1 MTLLNGTQNDGF
13 WNYTFYNYPVNES
26 IFYRVLAEDAFGNWN
41 ATGYYSFGYFDT
53 LGPNIISVFQ
63 VPTTPTYQDI
73 VNVTAHIM
81 DATQVQSV
89 SILTNY
95 TGTLSSY
102 TMTLISGS
110 SDDGVWKFSFN
121 NYPLNKIIMY
131 QLNALDIF
139 GNINL
144 SSSFNFG
151 VFDLNSPS
159 IISVLQTPSPL
170 TKWEAVK
177 VVVHVQENFALGAVT
192 LDSNYT
198 GSWATYSMT
207 QLNGTLQDGF
217 WEYTILKS
225 AYTCNRTI
233 SYHISATDVAGR
245 TTTTS
250 DYNFGIF
257 PIISYYVPLTI
268 TIKVDIGK
276 GASRKGDITF
286 NFRNTGNTHWANL
299 SFTINIPTGWTIKPS
314 ACFVSQLAP
323 GQNVTITFKLTLP
336 KNVSEAVEIILI
348 DVSAVISETGLEWT
362 IPQPIQ
368 VFISKSKVGDFFIWV
383 IVIVGSASAAVAT
396 SYVYIHKR
404 SASTNAPK
412 IKVKGKSLASLK
424 AVISTDFPGSYG
436 VVSVELMER
445 ISTIKGLT
453 DEERQLLIED
463 VAQLDEE
470 ASQKWIDAF
479 EKSLEK

>member
-1 MTLLNGTQNDGF
+1 
-13 WNYTFYNYPVNES
+13 
-26 IFYRVLAEDAFGNWN
+26 
-41 ATGYYSFGYFDT
+41 
-53 LGPNIISVFQ
+53 
-63 VPTTPTYQDI
+63 
-73 VNVTAHIM
+73 VNVTAHIS

-102 TMTLISGS
+102 PMTLISGS
-110 SDDGVWKFSFN
+110 SEDGVWKFSFN
-121 NYPLNKIIMY
+121 NYPLNKIITY
-131 QLNALDIF
+131 RINTLDILR
-139 GNINL
+139 NINL
-144 SSSFNFG
+144 STPFNFG
-151 VFDLNSPS
+151 VFDLISPS

-170 TKWEAVK
+170 TKWESIK

-192 LDSNYT
+192 LNSNFT
-198 GSWATYSMT
+198 GNWATYSMV

-217 WEYTILKS
+217 WEYTILKTQYS
-225 AYTCNRTI
+225 YNRTI
-233 SYHISATDVAGR
+233 SYRISATDVAGR
-245 TTTTS
+245 TTTTGY
-250 DYNFGIF
+250 YNFGIF
-257 PIISYYVPLTI
+257 PIISYYVPLTL

-276 GASRKGDITF
+276 GASRKGDITLKF
-286 NFRNTGNTHWANL
+286 LNTGNTHWANL
-299 SFTINIPTGWTIKPS
+299 SFTINIPTGWTTKPS
-314 ACFVSQLAP
+314 VCFVSQLAP

-336 KNVSEAVEIILI
+336 KNVSEVVELVSI
-348 DVSAVISETGLEWT
+348 DVSAVISELGIEWT

-412 IKVKGKSLASLK
+412 IKIKGKALASLK

-445 ISTIKGLT
+445 ISTINGLT

-463 VAQLDEE
+463 VAQLDKE
-470 ASQKWIDAF
+470 AAQKWIDAF